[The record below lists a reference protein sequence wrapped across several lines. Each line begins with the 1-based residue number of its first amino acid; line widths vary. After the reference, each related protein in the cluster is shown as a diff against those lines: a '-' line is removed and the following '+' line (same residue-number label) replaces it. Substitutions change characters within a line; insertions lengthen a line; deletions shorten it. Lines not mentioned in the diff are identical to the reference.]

1 MSPSEPRRLFSSAVL
16 LLFGAVAVWSSGCRG
31 SEAPAPAP
39 VPAAE
44 QSAAAAPPA
53 PSRAIVR
60 LHPATAKLGEAF
72 NRQPNGSSAISVVG
86 AGFVRGDKVYWGGQV
101 LKTVFGGET
110 TLTVEVPPGLVS
122 QPGDVAISVKNPD
135 DPQSTEVRATF
146 RVLGRSGH

>member
-16 LLFGAVAVWSSGCRG
+16 LLFGAVAISSSGCRG

-44 QSAAAAPPA
+44 QSAVAAPPA

-72 NRQPNGSSAISVVG
+72 NRQPNGSSAIAVVG

-110 TLTVEVPPGLVS
+110 TLTVEVPPALVS
-122 QPGDVAISVKNPD
+122 QPGDVAISVKNRD
-135 DPQSTEVRATF
+135 DPQSMEVRATF
-146 RVLGRSGH
+146 RVVPRSGH